1 MITEDISDII
11 KGSVAFG
18 VPTTSFMGVPLQEWM
33 YIVSI
38 CAAVLL
44 ILERMPTAYA
54 SLKSMKEKVY
64 GRNKE

>member
-11 KGSVAFG
+11 KGTVAFG

-38 CAAVLL
+38 AAAVLL
-44 ILERMPTAYA
+44 ILERLPSAYSNVRA
-54 SLKSMKEKVY
+54 FKDRIYARIKK
-64 GRNKE
+64 

>member
-38 CAAVLL
+38 CAAFLL
-44 ILERMPTAYA
+44 ILERMPSAY
-54 SLKSMKEKVY
+54 SSIKTMKEKIY
-64 GRNKE
+64 DRFKK

>member
-1 MITEDISDII
+1 MITEDISDLI

-44 ILERMPTAYA
+44 ILERLPSAY
-54 SLKSMKEKVY
+54 SSMK
-64 GRNKE
+64 GMKERIYARVKE